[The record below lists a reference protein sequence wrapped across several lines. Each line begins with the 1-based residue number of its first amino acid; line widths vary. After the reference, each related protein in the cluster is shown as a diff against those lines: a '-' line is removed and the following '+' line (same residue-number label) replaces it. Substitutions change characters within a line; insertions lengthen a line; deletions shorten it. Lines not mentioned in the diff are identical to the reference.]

1 MEYPKTK
8 RLTGFD
14 GIFMPRE
21 DWSRAYDPDSTPRA
35 CQEKRDMMTQKDIE
49 DEKRYE
55 RQRKFFA
62 LDPYEELRLDIT
74 DPFIRK
80 ALKITSHE
88 LHYRYACEYWP
99 PLRSIYEYEYNNNM
113 PPPGDTFKI
122 YENLPERPAYIIEYG
137 SQIESARMLQI
148 CRYLDE
154 SNGDLGPHDPCYA
167 IQVRFKTKDGFRY
180 HYAIDAIK
188 DNPHKTTPYAG
199 VDNTWVGKTSQYIF
213 LINRHPGGN
222 SHLLDSRLDL
232 FDGDFNYLGSNAWY
246 SSKAMV
252 PNAKP
257 LPPSLV
263 RKVEDKEFWHVGH
276 THTVGD
282 WFKFPEYTDM
292 VIEQRRAAN
301 SKGNLKK

>member
-21 DWSRAYDPDSTPRA
+21 DQSRAYEPDYSLSA
-35 CQEKRDMMTQKDIE
+35 CQSKAQRMFREDME

-55 RQRKFFA
+55 RQRKFFT
-62 LDPYEELRLDIT
+62 LDPYEGLRLDIK
-74 DPFIRK
+74 DDFISYAIGIYRHNF
-80 ALKITSHE
+80 S
-88 LHYRYACEYWP
+88 YRYACQYWP
-99 PLRSIYEYEYNNNM
+99 QRAIYEYNNNM
-113 PPPGDTFKI
+113 PPPGDTFKM

-148 CRYLDE
+148 CRYLGKSAE
-154 SNGDLGPHDPCYA
+154 YYGPADPCYA
-167 IQVRFKTKDGFRY
+167 VQVRFKAEGGFRY
-180 HYAIDAIK
+180 HYVIDVIRRSSGK
-188 DNPHKTTPYAG
+188 NPLGTIYTGLYQTWLDKTG
-199 VDNTWVGKTSQYIF
+199 QYVM
-213 LINRHPGGN
+213 LVNGGGGGN
-222 SHLLDSRLDL
+222 SHLLDDRMDL
-232 FDGDFNYLGSNAWY
+232 FDEDFNYLGSNAWNL
-246 SSKAMV
+246 SKAMV

-263 RKVEDKEFWHVGH
+263 RKQEDGDIKFVGGNS
-276 THTVGD
+276 VQ

-301 SKGNLKK
+301 FKDK